1 LEKDRDKDVKDI
13 GTEQQKKASYKLPRR
28 TNENELLLSE
38 IRKAGNR
45 PPVNFR
51 GRVLVMDDEEIIRTI
66 LGVMLMAFGYET
78 HMTANGEEALASYIA
93 AKESGHPFDAVIIDL
108 VIENGMEG
116 KETMRR
122 LLDLDPDVKAI
133 VSSGKTDDPGVTN
146 YWEYGF
152 QGVLQK
158 PYSINELRQVLNYVI
173 KRSVPESF
181 LNTEN

>member
-1 LEKDRDKDVKDI
+1 LEKDRDEDVKEI
-13 GTEQQKKASYKLPRR
+13 GAEQQKKIPFKLPRR
-28 TNENELLLSE
+28 SNENELLLSE
-38 IRKAGNR
+38 IRKVGDR
-45 PPVNFR
+45 GPVNYR

-78 HMTANGEEALASYIA
+78 HMTAGGEEAIASYIA
-93 AKESGHPFDAVIIDL
+93 AKESGRPFDAVIIDL
-108 VIENGMEG
+108 VIENGLEG

-122 LLDLDPDVKAI
+122 LLSLDPDVKAI
-133 VSSGKTDDPGVTN
+133 VSSGNTEDPGVTN

-158 PYSINELRQVLNYVI
+158 PYSINQLRQVLNYVI
-173 KRSVPESF
+173 KSPVSESF